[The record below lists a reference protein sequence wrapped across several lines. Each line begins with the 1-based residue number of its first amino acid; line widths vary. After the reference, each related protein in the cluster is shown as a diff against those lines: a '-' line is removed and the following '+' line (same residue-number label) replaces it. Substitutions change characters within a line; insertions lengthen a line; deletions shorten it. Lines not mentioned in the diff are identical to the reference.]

1 MKSNTVIPRIKI
13 YSIALNCNSKAR
25 SHRNEGLA
33 FCSHL
38 PPARHRPLGP
48 LGIPGSGSSHGDTAL
63 GGLTA
68 LQGKPPRQIT
78 AKRTQHR
85 EVLAEACFPRGPR
98 PPEKLPCLGGP
109 TATPASSVQT
119 PGAPSRLL
127 APLSHVT
134 YLPEEEG
141 SETAWTMSVDRASKM
156 LVRNSFFLEPG
167 QPKKI
172 KYTHFFSYFTQ
183 PME

>member
-1 MKSNTVIPRIKI
+1 MQFQG
-13 YSIALNCNSKAR
+13 SKPSER
-25 SHRNEGLA
+25 RPHIL
-33 FCSHL
+33 FHSHL

-48 LGIPGSGSSHGDTAL
+48 LEIPGSGFSHGDTAL

-78 AKRTQHR
+78 TKRTQHR
-85 EVLAEACFPRGPR
+85 EALGEGCFPTALR
-98 PPEKLPCLGGP
+98 PPEKLTCLGCP
-109 TATPASSVQT
+109 TTTPASSFRI
-119 PGAPSRLL
+119 PGAPSQLL
-127 APLSHVT
+127 APLSNVT

-172 KYTHFFSYFTQ
+172 KYILFFFSYFTQ